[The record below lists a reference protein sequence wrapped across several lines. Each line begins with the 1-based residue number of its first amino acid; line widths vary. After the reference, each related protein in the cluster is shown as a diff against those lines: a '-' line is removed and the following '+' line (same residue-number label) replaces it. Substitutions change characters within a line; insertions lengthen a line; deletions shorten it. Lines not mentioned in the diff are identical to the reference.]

1 VKDVAADRHRKPRE
15 VLARLAPVGQRLA
28 QGKRVEQRLRGMF
41 VLPVARIQ
49 DRTIDQSRDKLG
61 RPARSVTDHD
71 AIGAHG
77 VERDRRVDQRLA
89 LFHAA
94 GGGVHVDDIRAQP
107 LASDL
112 EAQQRARRIFEEG
125 VDDGEAGQRI
135 VMFVPLAVQIDPL
148 FRLVE
153 QEQDFMPF
161 ELRDVCQVAMRE
173 GEPTRRVAAAGGG
186 DFGRCH

>member
-1 VKDVAADRHRKPRE
+1 
-15 VLARLAPVGQRLA
+15 
-28 QGKRVEQRLRGMF
+28 
-41 VLPVARIQ
+41 
-49 DRTIDQSRDKLG
+49 
-61 RPARSVTDHD
+61 
-71 AIGAHG
+71 
-77 VERDRRVDQRLA
+77 
-89 LFHAA
+89 
-94 GGGVHVDDIRAQP
+94 VHVDDIRAQP

-161 ELRDVCQVAMRE
+161 ELRDAGRRADPPGSGRWRRRFRAM
-173 GEPTRRVAAAGGG
+173 PLKPSP
-186 DFGRCH
+186 